1 MLRKNYRKL
10 LTWLNILKSKQEL
23 ETMKLSEMAMTSA
36 KKINKVMESRF
47 GFALDFSRLTVEKA
61 ERLSET
67 ISQNLTKIRHSTD
80 FHTAERNPRYMEL
93 LTVRESLSA
102 WLQENRRQLTEGEV
116 SNAEVL
122 LAAKDMVDSVQ
133 DAIEKVG
140 KMQNEQLPQL
150 LDSIRDQIGS
160 EQADGFKNAVGETLA
175 TLMTN
180 LQQAREGVDT
190 GVRILSGEQV
200 DNPMAMPGD
209 EIASPAGDLGMPA
222 APMSDLDA
230 EETDGFAAT
239 DAAVGGS
246 EELGRE
252 RR

>member
-1 MLRKNYRKL
+1 
-10 LTWLNILKSKQEL
+10 
-23 ETMKLSEMAMTSA
+23 MKLAEMQFKSS
-36 KKINKVMESRF
+36 KKMNKLMESRF
-47 GFALDFSRLTVEKA
+47 GFTINFDTLTYDKA
-61 ERLSET
+61 QRLSET
-67 ISQNLTKIRHSTD
+67 IAANLNSIRRSAD
-80 FHTAERNPRYMEL
+80 VHTAERNPRYMEL
-93 LTVRESLSA
+93 LTVQESLNS
-102 WLQENRRQLTEGEV
+102 WLDEQRSQLNEGEV

-180 LQQAREGVDT
+180 LQQAREGVDN

-200 DNPMAMPGD
+200 DNPMAMGGAPDMGGELPPVPG
-209 EIASPAGDLGMPA
+209 
-222 APMSDLDA
+222 MSDLDQ
-230 EETDGFAAT
+230 EEPEGDGFAAS
-239 DAAVGGS
+239 DAAAGGT

>member
-1 MLRKNYRKL
+1 
-10 LTWLNILKSKQEL
+10 
-23 ETMKLSEMAMTSA
+23 MKLAEMAMTSA

-47 GFALDFSRLTVEKA
+47 GFALDFNKMTVEKA

-67 ISQNLTKIRHSTD
+67 ISANLNKIRHSVNV
-80 FHTAERNPRYMEL
+80 HTAERNPRYMEL

-116 SNAEVL
+116 GNAEVL

-133 DAIEKVG
+133 DTIEKVG

-160 EQADGFKNAVGETLA
+160 EQADAFKNAVGA
-175 TLMTN
+175 TLDQLMQN
-180 LQQAREGVDT
+180 LQAAREGVDS
-190 GVRILSGEQV
+190 GVRVLSGEQV

-209 EIASPAGDLGMPA
+209 EMAPPADLPPPA
-222 APMSDLDA
+222 SDLDA

-252 RR
+252 LR